1 MSPGANQLSADLQP
15 SVASQLLPNL
25 VVGATPVHYWI
36 ICKNLM
42 AEDLGKGKRKPK
54 PKRDQ
59 DFIYE
64 EDSIA
69 PVPSEP
75 LNVGSDLNQCESN
88 SVELISE
95 NISVIDNFNSVW
107 KSQSAPYFS
116 LVQSLPFFNSA
127 LDLDNRSDS
136 SSSAVPVV
144 LDQSQSQIQNQNFQT
159 TSRVQFSLNSVN
171 KQSAVIRRRNS
182 STKETYLDL
191 EGNFFSFGSSS
202 CVTDMSESEG
212 AYALPLLCS
221 VCGKGERDNCRVCNP
236 TLRVASNSDNQVMVT
251 LSAVLDQMSVLSQ
264 EIHRLNDRI
273 SAVESKSDR
282 ESSSDQ
288 PRSSSKKKSCRKKKA
303 NRVDEERERQHV
315 VIQEQLRSLKRSKE
329 KVDQDEE
336 LAEQL
341 LLGDLG
347 RLMPKEKAS
356 QCSGR
361 VASILRGVGASFPED
376 DSDGSS
382 SSSSS
387 GKESDA
393 TSRSKSRR
401 KKVKSGAKIKK
412 RPVIRTEL
420 WPHTIINEEDGGDV
434 SSEDIILSK
443 FLTGFTL
450 IMASCGKVELLGR
463 TALLRAVGM
472 VLEVLPWT
480 EARTFH
486 NLVMIKI
493 EQGKINWNH
502 KFSLLANEFVDKK
515 VRQNLRVRSSYSG
528 GNSSSSSSRGSFAP
542 RGRGRGSG
550 ASYGGRYQGGPNRPL
565 NLICWQWN
573 NGNCTFGEGCRK
585 WHCCRAC
592 AENGKWG
599 ESHQASTHQGAV
611 PRNQSN
617 QRV

>member
-1 MSPGANQLSADLQP
+1 
-15 SVASQLLPNL
+15 
-25 VVGATPVHYWI
+25 
-36 ICKNLM
+36 M

-69 PVPSEP
+69 PVPSVP
-75 LNVGSDLNQCESN
+75 LNEGSDLNQCESN
-88 SVELISE
+88 CGDLISE
-95 NISVIDNFNSVW
+95 NNSVINNFKSVW

-116 LVQSLPFFNSA
+116 LVHSLPFFNSA
-127 LDLDNRSDS
+127 LDLDNKSDS

-144 LDQSQSQIQNQNFQT
+144 LDQSQSQIQSQN
-159 TSRVQFSLNSVN
+159 RVQFSLTSVN

-182 STKETYLDL
+182 STKEAYLDL

-202 CVTDMSESEG
+202 CVTDMSDSEG
-212 AYALPLLCS
+212 AYALPLCS
-221 VCGKGERDNCRVCNP
+221 VCGKGERNNCRVCNP
-236 TLRVASNSDNQVMVT
+236 TSVASNSDNQVMVT
-251 LSAVLDQMSVLSQ
+251 LSAVVEQMTNLSQ
-264 EIHRLNDRI
+264 EMQRLHVRM
-273 SAVESKSDR
+273 SALESRSDV

-288 PRSSSKKKSCRKKKA
+288 ARSSSKKKCSGKKKA
-303 NRVDEERERQHV
+303 NRVEEERERQHAV
-315 VIQEQLRSLKRSKE
+315 VQDQLRSLKRSKE

-336 LAEQL
+336 LADQL
-341 LLGDLG
+341 LLGDLA

-387 GKESDA
+387 GKESDS

-420 WPHTIINEEDGGDV
+420 WPHTIINEEDGGEV

-443 FLTGFTL
+443 FLTGFTF
-450 IMASCGKVELLGR
+450 IMASCGKAELSGR

-472 VLEVLPWT
+472 VLEVLPWA

-486 NLVMIKI
+486 NLVMLKI
-493 EQGKINWNH
+493 EQGKINWTH
-502 KFSLLANEFVDKK
+502 KFSLLANDFVDEK
-515 VRQNLRVRSSYSG
+515 VRQNLRGRASYSG
-528 GNSSSSSSRGSFAP
+528 GSSSSRGNFTP

-550 ASYGGRYQGGPNRPL
+550 ASYGGRNQGGSSRPL

-573 NGNCTFGEGCRK
+573 NGNCTFGEGCKK

-599 ESHQASTHQGAV
+599 EPHQASTHQGAV
-611 PRNQSN
+611 PRNQGN